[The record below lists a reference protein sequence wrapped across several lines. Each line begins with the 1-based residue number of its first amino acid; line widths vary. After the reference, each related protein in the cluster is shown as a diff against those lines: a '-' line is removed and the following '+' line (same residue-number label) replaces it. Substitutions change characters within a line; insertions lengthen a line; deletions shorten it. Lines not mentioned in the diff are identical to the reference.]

1 MLETTVG
8 QRAAQALYRSEGY
21 TEAGRGKA
29 GPFELILF
37 EKHIR
42 ERSPLGREARSR

>member
-1 MLETTVG
+1 MLDTTVG
-8 QRAAQALYRSEGY
+8 QREDQGLYRSKGY
-21 TEAGRGKA
+21 METGHSKA

-42 ERSPLGREARSR
+42 